1 MERPPNQQT
10 SSACGGTTIGQGP
23 MNFPVREPIIDAEG
37 AHPKDCCCDFSLK
50 TTAVIDTLLC
60 LSSSRARKPTTV
72 AEVVVLNDCCC
83 GLSLKTG
90 ATIAGVLFLFWSL
103 VQIGVLF
110 VLGRS
115 ALDTVGTVYLIYHI
129 TEAICDVF
137 LYNGAVK
144 GSSAKLLPWLIVK
157 ALTAVAVIVIAVI
170 AWSAVFWYERP
181 SDTIIIFF
189 MCVIYLLPNVFF
201 LRVVY
206 SYYWT
211 LRKRQESDRLV
222 PDSVNV

>member
-170 AWSAVFWYERP
+170 AWSAVFCAQRVLP
-181 SDTIIIFF
+181 ASR
-189 MCVIYLLPNVFF
+189 VQLLLDAPKET
-201 LRVVY
+201 RI
-206 SYYWT
+206 
-211 LRKRQESDRLV
+211 
-222 PDSVNV
+222 